1 MTVLVVAEHNNS
13 ALNPAVYSLVTAA
26 QKIGGDVDILIAA
39 QQGEQIAQEAAKIN
53 GIRRVLLTEAPYFA
67 EELPENLSA
76 SAKEVSGDYS
86 HFLFVANPAGKAAA
100 PRLAAALNVAQ
111 ISEITEVVD
120 AKTFKRPI
128 YAGSVIETVR
138 SLDEKVVLTV
148 RSTAFDAAACG
159 EGSAALERV
168 VPITPVIKV
177 TFVRREQVKNDRPEL
192 QNAKI
197 VLAGGRGLA
206 DESEFEEMGKL
217 ADKLGAAVGTTRAV
231 VDAGIA
237 PNDWQIGQTGKI
249 IAPNLYIGFGISG
262 AIQHIAGIKDAKV
275 IVAVNKDPEAPIF
288 DVADYGLVGDA
299 MSVIRELEQ
308 KL

>member
-1 MTVLVVAEHNNS
+1 MSVLIIAEHNHT
-13 ALNPAVYSLVTAA
+13 ALNPAVYSLVSAA
-26 QKIGGDVDILIAA
+26 QKIGGDIDIFLNAQDGTQVAA
-39 QQGEQIAQEAAKIN
+39 EAAKIN
-53 GIRRVLLTEAPYFA
+53 GIRRVLLSEAPYFA

-76 SAKEVSGDYS
+76 SVLEVADEYDY
-86 HFLFVANPAGKAAA
+86 FLFVANPAGKAAA
-100 PRLAAALNVAQ
+100 PRLAAALDVAQ

-120 AKTFKRPI
+120 VKTFKRPI

-138 SLDEKVVLTV
+138 ALDPKVVLTV
-148 RSTAFDAAACG
+148 RATAFEAAPAG
-159 EGSAALERV
+159 EGEAELERV
-168 VPITPVIKV
+168 VPVAPVIKV
-177 TFVRREQVKNDRPEL
+177 TFVRREQVKNDRPDL
-192 QNAKI
+192 QSAKI
-197 VLAGGRGLA
+197 VLAGGRGLV
-206 DESEFEEMGKL
+206 DEAEFAEMGRL

-249 IAPNLYIGFGISG
+249 IAPDLYIGFGISG
-262 AIQHIAGIKDAKV
+262 AIQHLAGIKDSKV

>member
-1 MTVLVVAEHNNS
+1 MAVLVIAEHNHA

-26 QKIGGDVDILIAA
+26 QKIGGDIDIMIAA
-39 QQGEQIAQEAAKIN
+39 QEGGKLAEEAAKIN
-53 GIRRVLLTEAPYFA
+53 GIRRVLLSEAPYFA
-67 EELPENLSA
+67 EELPENLAA
-76 SAKEVSGDYS
+76 SVLEVAKEYDY
-86 HFLFVANPAGKAAA
+86 FLFVANPAGKAAA
-100 PRLAAALNVAQ
+100 PRVAQ
-111 ISEITEVVD
+111 ISEITEVID

-138 SLDEKVVLTV
+138 ALDPKVVLTV
-148 RSTAFDAAACG
+148 RATAFDAAPTG
-159 EGSAALERV
+159 EGKAELERV
-168 VPITPVIKV
+168 VPASPVIKV
-177 TFVRREQVKNDRPEL
+177 TFVRSEQVKSDRPDL

-197 VLAGGRGLA
+197 VLAGGRGLV
-206 DESEFEEMGKL
+206 DEAEFAEMGKL

-249 IAPNLYIGFGISG
+249 IAPDLYIGFGISG

-299 MSVIRELEQ
+299 MTVIRELEA